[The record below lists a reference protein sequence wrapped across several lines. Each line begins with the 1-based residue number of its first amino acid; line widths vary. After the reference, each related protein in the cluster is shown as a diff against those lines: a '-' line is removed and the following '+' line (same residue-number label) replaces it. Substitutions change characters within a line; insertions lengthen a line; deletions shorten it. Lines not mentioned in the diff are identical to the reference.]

1 MEFTVQNNS
10 LLYSVSFTE
19 ETARISIRDLSNGL
33 YESVVTLPI
42 TVWHIIEHQ
51 RQQFDTYH
59 QGQVPITENQLG
71 THAIVH
77 EVAVISGHHY
87 PHVNGTDFPE
97 NYVAGSIQYT
107 FPREEGQVPNNWF
120 NTPETSQVSSTEPQ
134 NSLLQLVSNAGSSE
148 QSELSLDTSTTRSFD
163 DLKNFDPAQN
173 YGSTDMSTTPSMT
186 TPSIEN
192 GTAHNPIVLTDEAP
206 TPISFWPTKPP
217 ATVERVRPIWQWN
230 SKLVRIRCENSF
242 WINLML

>member
-1 MEFTVQNNS
+1 MEFTLQNNS

-19 ETARISIRDLSNGL
+19 ETARIGIRELSNGF

-71 THAIVH
+71 THAMGH

-87 PHVNGTDFPE
+87 PHVNGTDFLDI
-97 NYVAGSIQYT
+97 YVPGSIQYT
-107 FPREEGQVPNNWF
+107 YPWEEGRIPNNWF
-120 NTPETSQVSSTEPQ
+120 NTPETSQVSSPETQ
-134 NSLLQLVSNAGSSE
+134 NRLLQIVSNACSSE
-148 QSELSLDTSTTRSFD
+148 QSELSVDTSTTWSFN
-163 DLKNFDPAQN
+163 DLENFDPAQY

-186 TPSIEN
+186 TPSIED
-192 GTAHNPIVLTDEAP
+192 GTAHNPIVLNDEAP
-206 TPISFWPTKPP
+206 ITPINVRPTEPP
-217 ATVERVRPIWQWN
+217 AIVEKVRPFGNEIQN
-230 SKLVRIRCENSF
+230 LSEYVVRTLFE
-242 WINLML
+242 

>member
-10 LLYSVSFTE
+10 LLYSASFTE

-33 YESVVTLPI
+33 YESVVTLPV

-71 THAIVH
+71 THAVVH

-87 PHVNGTDFPE
+87 PHVSWTDFPD

-107 FPREEGQVPNNWF
+107 FPWEEGQVSNNWF
-120 NTPETSQVSSTEPQ
+120 NTPETVNDNPLHRGRNSSQPHCADWWGSNNSHQCSTYRTT
-134 NSLLQLVSNAGSSE
+134 SNRWKS
-148 QSELSLDTSTTRSFD
+148 
-163 DLKNFDPAQN
+163 
-173 YGSTDMSTTPSMT
+173 PS
-186 TPSIEN
+186 
-192 GTAHNPIVLTDEAP
+192 
-206 TPISFWPTKPP
+206 
-217 ATVERVRPIWQWN
+217 IWQWN
-230 SKLVRIRCENSF
+230 SKLVKIRCENSF
-242 WINLML
+242 WINLIL

>member
-1 MEFTVQNNS
+1 MTTPSIEDR
-10 LLYSVSFTE
+10 
-19 ETARISIRDLSNGL
+19 TAHNPIVLTD
-33 YESVVTLPI
+33 EAPI
-42 TVWHIIEHQ
+42 T
-51 RQQFDTYH
+51 
-59 QGQVPITENQLG
+59 PIS
-71 THAIVH
+71 VR
-77 EVAVISGHHY
+77 
-87 PHVNGTDFPE
+87 PTDRS
-97 NYVAGSIQYT
+97 AQS
-107 FPREEGQVPNNWF
+107 
-120 NTPETSQVSSTEPQ
+120 VSSTEPQ

-148 QSELSLDTSTTRSFD
+148 QSELSVDTSTTRSFN

-242 WINLML
+242 WINLIL